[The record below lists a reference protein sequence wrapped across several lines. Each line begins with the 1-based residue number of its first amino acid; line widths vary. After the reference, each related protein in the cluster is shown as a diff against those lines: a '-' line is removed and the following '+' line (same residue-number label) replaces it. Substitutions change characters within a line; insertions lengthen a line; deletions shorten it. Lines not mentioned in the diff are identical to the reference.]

1 MRYAL
6 TVMVAASGTAFAQE
20 VQWRHDYAAARKES
34 AATGRPLLLDFGS
47 ENCIWCQR
55 LDASTFRN
63 PNVIALLNDKF
74 IPVKLDGN
82 REEQL
87 TQALNVTGF
96 PTLVLAAP
104 DGKVLGRK
112 DGYLDAAGM
121 TAMLNRATVPAKPAA
136 PAPPPKSPSADDLA
150 AAHEDYDAGRF
161 LACLERCRKVR
172 TSFAGTADAD
182 EAGKLAARVAA
193 DPAAWRRACD
203 EIAARLDEVRP
214 ALPTR

>member
-6 TVMVAASGTAFAQE
+6 TVLVTACGSVSAQE

-47 ENCIWCQR
+47 DNCVWCQR

-63 PNVIALLNDKF
+63 PKVIALLNEQF

-82 REEQL
+82 REEPL

-104 DGKVLGRK
+104 DGRVLGRK

-121 TAMLNRATVPAKPAA
+121 TAMLRQAAAKAKSAA
-136 PAPPPKSPSADDLA
+136 PAPPPKSATADDLA

-172 TSFAGTADAD
+172 TSCAGTADAD